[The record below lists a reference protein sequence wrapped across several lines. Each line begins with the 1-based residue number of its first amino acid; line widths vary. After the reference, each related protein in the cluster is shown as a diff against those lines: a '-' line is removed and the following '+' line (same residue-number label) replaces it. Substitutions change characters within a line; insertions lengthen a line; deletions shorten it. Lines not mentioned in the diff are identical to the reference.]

1 MARVYKQY
9 DEDFKRMI
17 VNLVNNGK
25 SVSEVSREYGVALS
39 NIRHWVKL
47 FSKIEVEG
55 QTFDKSELL
64 KLKKEIASIKEEN
77 EILKKDLTI
86 FAKK

>member
-77 EILKKDLTI
+77 EILKKALTI

>member
-25 SVSEVSREYGVALS
+25 SVSEISREYGVALS

-55 QTFDKSELL
+55 QTFDKAELL

-77 EILKKDLTI
+77 EILKKALTI

>member
-25 SVSEVSREYGVALS
+25 SVSEISREYGVALS
-39 NIRHWVKL
+39 NIRHWIKL

-77 EILKKDLTI
+77 EILKKALTI

>member
-25 SVSEVSREYGVALS
+25 IVSEVSREYGVALS

-77 EILKKDLTI
+77 EILKKALTI